1 MFKPVPHRSIGPD
14 TWESSGEPLE
24 VPNIEIGVHNS
35 GVWTQPPHPSQPG
48 LHIASLE
55 SRGEDLRVVLLDGL
69 AAVKD
74 RAENV
79 DELPILRIV
88 RSPALAIASIPGVI
102 QSSDDRPNRVLL
114 RLRYYLLRPR
124 GNGHAGNHREDETR
138 DSDRL
143 YPHVLT
149 PEPKSVLLQRP
160 NNVCAHQHNI

>member
-1 MFKPVPHRSIGPD
+1 M
-14 TWESSGEPLE
+14 
-24 VPNIEIGVHNS
+24 
-35 GVWTQPPHPSQPG
+35 
-48 LHIASLE
+48 
-55 SRGEDLRVVLLDGL
+55 LLDGL

-79 DELPILRIV
+79 DELPILRVV
-88 RSPALAIASIPGVI
+88 RSPALAIASIPCVI
-102 QSSDDRPNRVLL
+102 QSLDDRPNRVLL
-114 RLRYYLLRPR
+114 RLCYYLLRPC

-160 NNVCAHQHNI
+160 NNVYADQYNIPVVRIRRKLK